1 MPAGATRIADLRPG
15 VPLPISTATVHSEQ
29 TNTLGHLKAS
39 EYVRLFDDAVN
50 VLFPL
55 TGLADAR
62 LLHGTTSPFLM
73 DLHVCYLA
81 ELRAGDSVAVAFL
94 HLEHDAKRA
103 RCMMTMHTAPGDR
116 LAATVEL
123 LLVNMD
129 TVRRA
134 PAPWSA
140 GQLAIWDQLRAAHAT
155 VPALVQAGRAIGPL
169 SKPGSK
175 AWTSSAG

>member
-1 MPAGATRIADLRPG
+1 MPVVGARIASLRSG
-15 VPLPISTATVHSEQ
+15 APLPISTATVEPTQ
-29 TNTLGHLKAS
+29 TNALGHLKAS

-50 VLFPL
+50 QMFPL

-81 ELRAGDSVAVAFL
+81 ELRAGDAVAVSFL
-94 HLEHDAKRA
+94 HLDHDAKRA
-103 RCMMTMHTAPGDR
+103 RCIMTLRTVATDR

-123 LLVNMD
+123 LLINMD
-129 TVRRA
+129 TVTRA
-134 PAPWSA
+134 PVPWSVV
-140 GQLAIWDQLRAAHAT
+140 QLALWDEMRTAHAS

-169 SKPGSK
+169 SKPG
-175 AWTSSAG
+175 AAG